1 MAVTIHKKLPEDI
14 TGTELLY
21 KYKNIRIYRCKKN
34 ENTLKFWVSILLLG
48 DGQNART
55 LFYTGK
61 LLPFVDI
68 RTFPRWN
75 DDTHRKILNFEAY
88 KLIPK
93 LYRDAVRL
101 NAIPEEA
108 YVDWDETMEEYL
120 IEEV

>member
-1 MAVTIHKKLPEDI
+1 MKVKIHKKLPKDI
-14 TGTELLY
+14 TGTKLLY
-21 KYKNIRIYRCKKN
+21 KYKNIRIYRCKKDGIL
-34 ENTLKFWVSILLLG
+34 LKYWVSILLLG

-68 RTFPRWN
+68 RSLPTWN
-75 DDTHRKILNFEAY
+75 SAAHEKILSLEAY
-88 KLIPK
+88 KLVPK
-93 LYRDAVRL
+93 LFRDAVRL
-101 NAIPEEA
+101 NAILEEA